1 MVRLRALIVNGGWP
15 AANGRGKIAL
25 AAFAIWVYHPLAS
38 FAYCLGARFHGGKGD
53 ASRRT
58 VVNTLKSAALLVVLL
73 GVLYGVYM
81 ALNKA
86 DPPERGDSSG
96 ESASPLIEY
105 NGNSVTGGGPLSPST
120 VGGYD
125 DSASSA
131 ARAAPGGAYP
141 SQLDSGAMPP
151 PTTVPSGA
159 PPLTSSGGLARSTYE
174 QSADSPA
181 SIGTA
186 SGTTSPTSSASGA
199 PQLELTPAASA
210 TAQAAADAASPA
222 LAAYALRRD
231 LGEAEQLV
239 SEGKYRAALA
249 KLTPHY
255 THTELPPDQRAVLFS
270 WLDALAGKVIYSR
283 EHLLTA
289 AHQVRKGETLYD
301 VAHQYNVEYR
311 LLQNINSRDVSD
323 PLILVPATELKVVPG
338 PFKADVNLATGE
350 VTLLVNDL
358 YAGRFSFVVGDQ
370 PPQPGDYRVVDKRS
384 QQKTYVGFDGRMIP
398 ANDPANPYGG
408 WWISLGGEV
417 AIHGS
422 PTTPGS
428 MTLGCISLSP
438 SDAKDVY
445 GIVSIGSDVKIHR

>member
-1 MVRLRALIVNGGWP
+1 M
-15 AANGRGKIAL
+15 
-25 AAFAIWVYHPLAS
+25 
-38 FAYCLGARFHGGKGD
+38 
-53 ASRRT
+53 
-58 VVNTLKSAALLVVLL
+58 NTLKSAALLVVLC
-73 GVLYGVYM
+73 GVLYGVYV

-96 ESASPLIEY
+96 ENAPPLIEY
-105 NGNSVTGGGPLSPST
+105 NGNSVTGGNASMPSG

-125 DSASSA
+125 DSNASP
-131 ARAAPGGAYP
+131 ARAAHGGAYP

-151 PTTVPSGA
+151 PTTVPSAA
-159 PPLTSSGGLARSTYE
+159 PPLTSSNALARSTYE
-174 QSADSPA
+174 QPADSPA
-181 SIGTA
+181 SVSPA
-186 SGTTSPTSSASGA
+186 STNPSSLSPATSSATSSGSGA
-199 PQLELTPAASA
+199 SLELASPAV
-210 TAQAAADAASPA
+210 QADAASPA

-231 LGEAEQLV
+231 LAEAEQLV
-239 SEGKYRAALA
+239 ADGKYRSALA
-249 KLTPHY
+249 KLTPHCS
-255 THTELPPDQRAVLFS
+255 HTELPADQRAVLFS

-283 EHLLTA
+283 EHLLTV

-338 PFKADVNLATGE
+338 PFKADVNLTTNE
-350 VTLLVNDL
+350 ITLLLNDL
-358 YAGRFSFVVGDQ
+358 YAGRFAFTVGDQ
-370 PPQPGDYRVVDKRS
+370 PPQPGEYRVVDKRS
-384 QQKTYVGFDGRMIP
+384 QQKTYVGFDGRMIA

-422 PTTPGS
+422 PTTPGNK
-428 MTLGCISLSP
+428 TLGCISLSP

-445 GIVSIGSDVKIHR
+445 GILSIGSDVKIHR